1 MHTFTYSNSS
11 QSSSERS
18 KEIKSSSNWTLE
30 RMHLLGKF
38 SNVLLRTLEQ
48 WDAFDSPD
56 GGDIGYFFDLEHPFP
71 SESTQSVD
79 NCHAGRSLSAIRKT
93 FVKLHGL
100 FQKIELL
107 RDDLS
112 RDFKTVSGTVEV
124 PWATH
129 SFVEEHI
136 SLTTR
141 FFFFF
146 LAYTASFLGRSRCK

>member
-1 MHTFTYSNSS
+1 
-11 QSSSERS
+11 
-18 KEIKSSSNWTLE
+18 
-30 RMHLLGKF
+30 MHLLGKF

-48 WDAFDSPD
+48 WDAFVSPD

-112 RDFKTVSGTVEV
+112 RDFKTVSGTVEG
-124 PWATH
+124 
-129 SFVEEHI
+129 SFGHPQLRRRRYHADYPI
-136 SLTTR
+136 
-141 FFFFF
+141 FFK
-146 LAYTASFLGRSRCK
+146 AYTASFLGRSRCK